1 MCFRCVSLKVET
13 NIDQRDQKPYIN
25 QQQQYSLATS
35 KTSFEANPS
44 IWTSPSSSPF
54 QKATRALTTYI
65 QPPRH
70 PSAAEDSVF
79 LSPQKSLDQLPLSE
93 YLVLTGDDSQTCPQE
108 RYREMDSRLGS
119 LFGSGWFFEWPGG
132 KRPLN
137 STWPWADVKPS
148 LLVLWGV
155 CWMFVVAQPVLNIPR
170 NSQQGRNPNQ
180 RPDHRS
186 PLQRSPSDYYLTQ
199 AGE

>member
-1 MCFRCVSLKVET
+1 M
-13 NIDQRDQKPYIN
+13 NQRNQRSSIS
-25 QQQQYSLATS
+25 QQQQCSLATGN
-35 KTSFEANPS
+35 TSFGANLS
-44 IWTSPSSSPF
+44 IRTSPSSSSF
-54 QKATRALTTYI
+54 QKAKRALTAYI

-70 PSAAEDSVF
+70 PSASEDSAGY
-79 LSPQKSLDQLPLSE
+79 SPQKSLDQLSLSE

-108 RYREMDSRLGS
+108 RYSEMNGRLGS

-155 CWMFVVAQPVLNIPR
+155 CWMFVVAPMLNIPR

-180 RPDHRS
+180 RQDHRS